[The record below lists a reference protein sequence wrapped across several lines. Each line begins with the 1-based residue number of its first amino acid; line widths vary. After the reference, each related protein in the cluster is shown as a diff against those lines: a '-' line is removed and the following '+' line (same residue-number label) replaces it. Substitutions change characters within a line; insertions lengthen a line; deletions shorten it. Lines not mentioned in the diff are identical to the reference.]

1 MLDKEFYTTK
11 EIIELFGINRQTLHR
26 WRKKGIIQYK
36 NIGERKFIY
45 KKQDIEKLL
54 DYESKSSSTNKKNVI
69 YCRVSN
75 QKQKQDLLKQKQIL
89 LDFCNSNGFII
100 DHIYCE
106 IASGMNENRVEFNKM
121 VDSILNHEVANV
133 FITYKDRL
141 SRFGFKYFENIF
153 KKFDCK
159 ITTLNNKINEEN
171 FEQELTEDII
181 AMIHHFSMKLY
192 SNRRKKLK
200 EAQKIINS

>member
-1 MLDKEFYTTK
+1 MLNKEFYTTK
-11 EIIELFGINRQTLHR
+11 ELVELFGINRQSLHR
-26 WRKKGIIQYK
+26 WRKEGIVKYQI
-36 NIGERKFIY
+36 IGKRKFIY
-45 KKQDIEKLL
+45 KKSDIEALL
-54 DYESKSSSTNKKNVI
+54 GNSTKQENKNKKNVI

-89 LDFCNSNGFII
+89 LDFCNSNGYVV
-100 DHIYCE
+100 DEIYCE
-106 IASGMNENRVEFNKM
+106 IASGMNENRIEFNKM
-121 VDSILNHEVANV
+121 LNSVLNNEIANI

-141 SRFGFKYFENIF
+141 SRFGFEYFENIF
-153 KKFDCK
+153 DKFNCK
-159 ITTLNNKINEEN
+159 IVTLNNKINEEN

-200 EAQKIINS
+200 EAQKILNS